1 MTIKEYN
8 EKWCRLK
15 DDATIFL
22 TRYDHALS
30 KCNDYKGAKQQ
41 LELLGF
47 DDELVEYLKNA
58 VSYYHSLKNDEMR
71 QDKNNGIGY
80 KEFTKEEHDEIYR
93 RLLKVLKEKGNTL
106 DEEVVKYKHWC
117 FTHNNQTVDWNLFD
131 DMIDGFK
138 KVEI

>member
-22 TRYDHALS
+22 ARYNHALS

-47 DDELVEYLKNA
+47 DDELVEYLK
-58 VSYYHSLKNDEMR
+58 KCRE
-71 QDKNNGIGY
+71 
-80 KEFTKEEHDEIYR
+80 
-93 RLLKVLKEKGNTL
+93 LLS
-106 DEEVVKYKHWC
+106 
-117 FTHNNQTVDWNLFD
+117 Q
-131 DMIDGFK
+131 FK
-138 KVEI
+138 K